1 MTARTEYLQ
10 TVVQLDYG
18 SLTNPTSLLNLISH
32 LRRIRSES
40 STRHDFI
47 GNWLNCLRDHSGTE
61 ASAAA
66 VTAAAAV
73 TTAPTKRKNRH
84 SVASGQRG
92 RGGGRGGGRG
102 RGGTGGAAGAAGG
115 DYARSIRQ
123 SSDPKLRIRR
133 GQREV
138 VVQACKFSFPN
149 NSTEW
154 SRRQFNQFPMK
165 SCRVEDS
172 ERIRRRCEMR
182 LRSEVGLVNEP

>member
-1 MTARTEYLQ
+1 MTARTDYLQ

-40 STRHDFI
+40 STRHAFI
-47 GNWLNCLRDHSGTE
+47 GNWLYCLRDHSETE

-66 VTAAAAV
+66 VTAAAPV
-73 TTAPTKRKNRH
+73 NTTPTKRKRNTH
-84 SVASGQRG
+84 SVAGGQRG

-102 RGGTGGAAGAAGG
+102 RGGTGGAGAAGAAGAVVAAGG

-123 SSDPKLRIRR
+123 SRDPKLRIRR

-138 VVQACKFSFPN
+138 VVHACKFSFPN
-149 NSTEW
+149 
-154 SRRQFNQFPMK
+154 RK
-165 SCRVEDS
+165 LVEAWVEKVSSAGSD
-172 ERIRRRCEMR
+172 ERGNGRWVE
-182 LRSEVGLVNEP
+182 EGLPD